1 MIPITYA
8 LPLPLSLSFIPLN
21 KCPAFNS
28 FYNKVLARGQG
39 FIGVRAARLS
49 PSLVQVTVQPQT
61 KLSTARKK
69 DRIRGDTVNMDP
81 LQILTLQI
89 RWTDSRGCP

>member
-1 MIPITYA
+1 MHSPF
-8 LPLPLSLSFIPLN
+8 LSLSLSFLLLN

-61 KLSTARKK
+61 ELSTARQNDMIR
-69 DRIRGDTVNMDP
+69 DRTHS
-81 LQILTLQI
+81 T
-89 RWTDSRGCP
+89 